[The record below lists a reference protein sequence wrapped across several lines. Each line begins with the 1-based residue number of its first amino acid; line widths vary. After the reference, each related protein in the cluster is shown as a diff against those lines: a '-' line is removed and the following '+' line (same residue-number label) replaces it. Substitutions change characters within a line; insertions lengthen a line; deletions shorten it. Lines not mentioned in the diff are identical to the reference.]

1 MSNIQRSPI
10 SDQIPAIDVG
20 PLQVSH
26 GHSTFSSELLT
37 RLQDLTL
44 GAADQAARGIPCTCG
59 KCKSELTAAKSFDAC
74 FIEQLGLGLMSHLR
88 SLRFDID
95 DIRIDIDD
103 VLQLLRG
110 GGLQSLTI
118 IVSTSSALY
127 RLERIV
133 PLVKA
138 PELTVKVLCV
148 VNKKTSP
155 RLLFNTAVKKLR
167 VRGPCDL
174 QFHVEMS
181 QVEHILVKPL
191 DEGTEYG
198 QESGE
203 GMLCNFS
210 AQARYCN
217 Y

>member
-1 MSNIQRSPI
+1 
-10 SDQIPAIDVG
+10 
-20 PLQVSH
+20 
-26 GHSTFSSELLT
+26 
-37 RLQDLTL
+37 
-44 GAADQAARGIPCTCG
+44 
-59 KCKSELTAAKSFDAC
+59 
-74 FIEQLGLGLMSHLR
+74 MSHLR

-95 DIRIDIDD
+95 DIRIDNDD
-103 VLQLLRG
+103 VLQLIRG

-118 IVSTSSALY
+118 IVSTLSALH

-148 VNKKTSP
+148 VNKKPSP

-203 GMLCNFS
+203 DPFRAPS
-210 AQARYCN
+210 TYQPF
-217 Y
+217 